1 MGRSALGPMASLA
14 GVGSG
19 REVGAVTVDA
29 TPMVNDIDA
38 VSDAAALDVS
48 ATPRATE
55 RTETVE
61 TATAAVTAEPQ
72 VPPAV
77 EDDSAQS
84 TAQMLAQVGL
94 PPRTIEDVSGVS
106 TAKAQLLARRSRA
119 ER

>member
-1 MGRSALGPMASLA
+1 MGRDALGGIASLS

-19 REVGAVTVDA
+19 QEQGRTRAEVTPRVD
-29 TPMVNDIDA
+29 DIDDLHA
-38 VSDAAALDVS
+38 EAAGAAS

-61 TATAAVTAEPQ
+61 TATTTLTATPE

-84 TAQMLAQVGL
+84 AAQMLAHVGL
-94 PPRTIEDVSGVS
+94 PARSVETVSGVS
-106 TAKAQLLARRSRA
+106 TAKAQLLARRSSE